1 MKNLPYIALLLLL
14 VGCRGSTSDLP
25 PVHINPNMDFQ
36 QKFEAQEANPLFA
49 DGRAMRPPVPGTV
62 ARGFLRASTPYYT
75 GLDEAGTPVAT
86 MPVDLTLALV
96 TRGRQRYNIYCSPCH
111 GRAGD
116 GQGIVIARGFVPAP
130 SYFEQ
135 RLIDAPDGHLYDV
148 ITNGYNTMPSYAQQ
162 IPVQDRWAIV
172 SYIRALQ
179 FSQNATEGDIP
190 ASELAKI
197 AGRGN

>member
-75 GLDEAGTPVAT
+75 GLDEAGTPVVT